1 MFSAASPSPDPTLDH
16 RVGTTHLRL
25 TDRVGTPLGHTEVE
39 VAQTGHAFGFGCI
52 GFEFVPLAAGED
64 AEFDSPEGTGLSR
77 AELETLA
84 GQWFD
89 VFNVATLPFYWGGF
103 EPVRGAPRT
112 AALLAAARWF
122 RQRGATVKGHP
133 LVWHTLTAP
142 GCGTSTPPA
151 SSGRNASASGARS
164 ATSPASSRLGM
175 PSTRR

>member
-77 AELETLA
+77 RNSRP
-84 GQWFD
+84 W
-89 VFNVATLPFYWGGF
+89 
-103 EPVRGAPRT
+103 
-112 AALLAAARWF
+112 
-122 RQRGATVKGHP
+122 
-133 LVWHTLTAP
+133 
-142 GCGTSTPPA
+142 PA
-151 SSGRNASASGARS
+151 SGSTCS
-164 ATSPASSRLGM
+164 TSPRCR
-175 PSTRR
+175 STG